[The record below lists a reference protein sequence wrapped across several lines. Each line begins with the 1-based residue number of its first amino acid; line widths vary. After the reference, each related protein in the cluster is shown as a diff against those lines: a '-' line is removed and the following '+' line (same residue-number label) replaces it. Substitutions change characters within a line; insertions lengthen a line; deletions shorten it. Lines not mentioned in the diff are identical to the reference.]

1 MMGVFQVQED
11 KPYGFNLK
19 GEGINVGIWDDGA
32 IGNHKDLPVN
42 RNIVIDKNR
51 SSLGFMY
58 HTTEVAGCIGG
69 SGNFFAPLRGT
80 APRSNMYYWD
90 YIGDLVKEIYTSK
103 NNYSIDISN
112 HSYNFASTNCFQ
124 SGLYIPEASD
134 LDKLVK
140 DNPTLLP
147 VVAVGNS
154 ASAACASLSDTF
166 SSVDIGFQ
174 GCKKCL
180 NCWLAIF

>member
-1 MMGVFQVQED
+1 LVKYPFVYFVTKFYPNKTPLIYNGSLMMGVFQVQEEN
-11 KPYGFNLK
+11 PFGFNLK

-51 SSLGFMY
+51 SAIQFMS

-90 YIGDLVKEIYTSK
+90 YIGDIVKEI
-103 NNYSIDISN
+103 
-112 HSYNFASTNCFQ
+112 
-124 SGLYIPEASD
+124 
-134 LDKLVK
+134 
-140 DNPTLLP
+140 
-147 VVAVGNS
+147 
-154 ASAACASLSDTF
+154 
-166 SSVDIGFQ
+166 
-174 GCKKCL
+174 
-180 NCWLAIF
+180 